1 MYFEFTLEDLR
12 EGRSSTAAPHWLK
25 LSPARAEIIGAPM
38 GFPEIYLYHS
48 EGLVIAASTPAAVL
62 DRLTQLG
69 RSATISPFGMSQ
81 FLHHGLV
88 PPPHTEWEE
97 IWFIGIGERA
107 VLTDSPK
114 GIDLAFERSYEFVQ
128 ANSTGQSV
136 PSTATLL
143 ELLTKSVDKQ
153 LAEANN
159 QGFLMLSSG
168 KDSVSVA
175 VALAEGGHTDIPCI
189 TYKPSPENEEDVLAA
204 GVCRRLGLT
213 HRTLDLPTDTSAVEK
228 RLVAFFE
235 GSPRPCAD
243 LVQIPYAL
251 AVVDSGLMSGAVFD
265 GSGNDAYMGYVPGS
279 GFRTKQRYRVRSQ
292 SVARLIESIV
302 PVDSPINYLTRSRL
316 SSGLPCRTLRFADT
330 KKFYADA
337 LDTEPWWHQMDEEVA
352 DLDSID
358 LMSSVMTIYEDQAAV
373 HLKAYVAAAAFGLEA
388 KLPFTDPEIVD
399 YFFNLPTPNKL
410 DPDSGETKILLRE
423 MLMDTIGYDAG
434 KVGKHYFGFAGDRFL
449 IEHHDFV
456 LSEISQ
462 CTLWEPSVASLAASW
477 LDRVERRSLYYHS
490 LLILFQLSAWH
501 NHSRYINS

>member
-1 MYFEFTLEDLR
+1 MYFELTQADLQQGRGSFIAPEWLE
-12 EGRSSTAAPHWLK
+12 
-25 LSPARAEIIGAPM
+25 LSPSRAEIVGAPM

-48 EGLVIAASTPAAVL
+48 EDRVIAASTPAAVL
-62 DRLTQLG
+62 DRLVELG

-88 PPPHTEWEE
+88 PPPHSEWEE
-97 IWFIGIGERA
+97 IWFIGLGERA
-107 VLTDSPK
+107 ILTDSPK
-114 GIDLAFERSYEFVQ
+114 GIDLAFERSYALVQ
-128 ANSTGQSV
+128 ANSTGESI
-136 PSTATLL
+136 PSTAALL

-153 LAEANN
+153 LAEADN

-175 VALAEGGHTDIPCI
+175 VALAEGGHSDIPCI
-189 TYKPSPENEEDVLAA
+189 TYRPEPENKEDMLAA
-204 GVCRRLGLT
+204 DVCRRLGLT
-213 HRTLDLPTDTSAVEK
+213 HRTLDFPTHTSAVET

-251 AVVDSGLMSGAVFD
+251 AVGDSGLSSGAVFD

-292 SVARLIESIV
+292 SAARLIESIL

-330 KKFYADA
+330 KKFYANA
-337 LDTEPWWHQMDEEVA
+337 LDTEPWWHQMSGEVA
-352 DLDSID
+352 DFDSVD
-358 LMSSVMTIYEDQAAV
+358 LMSAVTTIYEDQAAV

-399 YFFNLPTPNKL
+399 YFFNLPTPNKF
-410 DPDSGETKILLRE
+410 DRDTGETKILLRE

-434 KVGKHYFGFAGDRFL
+434 KVGKHYFGFAGDQFL
-449 IEHHDFV
+449 VEHRDFV

-477 LDRVERRSLYYHS
+477 LDRVERRPLYYHS
-490 LLILFQLSAWH
+490 LLILFQLSGWH
-501 NHSRYINS
+501 NHSRYVQ

>member
-1 MYFEFTLEDLR
+1 MYFEITQEDLR
-12 EGRSSTAAPHWLK
+12 EGHSSSTAPEWLK
-25 LSPARAEIIGAPM
+25 LSPSRAEIVGAPM

-48 EGLVIAASTPAAVL
+48 EDLAIAASTPAAVL
-62 DRLTQLG
+62 VRLAELG

-97 IWFIGIGERA
+97 IWFIGMGERA
-107 VLTDSPK
+107 ILTDSPK
-114 GIDLAFERSYEFVQ
+114 GIDLAFERSYALVQ
-128 ANSTGQSV
+128 ANSTGESI

-143 ELLTKSVDKQ
+143 ELLTKSVDTQ
-153 LAEANN
+153 LAEADN

-189 TYKPSPENEEDVLAA
+189 TYRPAPENEEDVLAA
-204 GVCRRLGLT
+204 DVCRRLGLR
-213 HRTLDLPTDTSAVEK
+213 HRTLDFPTDTSAVEK
-228 RLVAFFE
+228 KLVAFFE

-251 AVVDSGLMSGAVFD
+251 AVVDSGLSSGAVLD

-292 SVARLIESIV
+292 SAARLIDSIV
-302 PVDSPINYLTRSRL
+302 PIDSPINYLTRSRL
-316 SSGLPCRTLRFADT
+316 SSALPGRTLRFADT
-330 KKFYADA
+330 KKFYAES
-337 LDTEPWWHQMDEEVA
+337 LDTEPWWHQISGQVAHMD
-352 DLDSID
+352 DID
-358 LMSSVMTIYEDQAAV
+358 LMSAVEAVYEDQAAV

-388 KLPFTDPEIVD
+388 KLPYTDPEIVD
-399 YFFNLPTPNKL
+399 YFFNLPTSSKF
-410 DPDSGETKILLRE
+410 DPDSGESKILLRE

-434 KVGKHYFGFAGDRFL
+434 KVGKHYFGFAGDQFL
-449 IEHHDFV
+449 VEHRDFI

-462 CTLWEPSVASLAASW
+462 CTLWEPNIASLAATW
-477 LDRVERRSLYYHS
+477 LDRVERRPLYYHS
-490 LLILFQLSAWH
+490 LLVLFQLSAWH
-501 NHSRYINS
+501 NHSRYVR